1 MLQISLLLL
10 IASIWFPGATRIA
23 GTDGSL
29 SFLLALFCAVVGVA
43 SYGELGKRIHRTEAT
58 LATALLTTAAL
69 IIVLSLL
76 SMLHADN
83 PMRAMRAIF
92 AQIFGYA
99 TIPAVAALSTRPNGQ
114 VLLDRLVTAMV
125 VMSVATACLVVGGLG
140 GGRFADR
147 AEGYFKH
154 SNQLGIAL
162 SAGLP
167 LVAARLVT
175 TRKHRLLLAGCMVAV
190 LLGLVKS
197 GSKTNFVVGVIGLGL
212 FFALYAIY
220 LAVRRQRPL
229 TVVAGVIA
237 APVALQMALVILQSL
252 NPRAY
257 RLLMT
262 QVSGGEAHSMVSRER
277 LWTISINLGLAHPFT
292 GVGAGQPIGD
302 IAPHSHNL
310 FIEYFRT
317 LGVPGVGLITIMVLL
332 VVIFLVSAV
341 VPTLMGQGE
350 SRHATVTNVMLLGS
364 AVCVWNYLVANQ
376 MSDSFGPSTAPFFW
390 IPLALLIA
398 YRSMQRSPV
407 PAEVDRSRVTY
418 DRPMPAAARTLEI

>member
-1 MLQISLLLL
+1 M
-10 IASIWFPGATRIA
+10 
-23 GTDGSL
+23 
-29 SFLLALFCAVVGVA
+29 
-43 SYGELGKRIHRTEAT
+43 
-58 LATALLTTAAL
+58 
-69 IIVLSLL
+69 
-76 SMLHADN
+76 
-83 PMRAMRAIF
+83 
-92 AQIFGYA
+92 
-99 TIPAVAALSTRPNGQ
+99 
-114 VLLDRLVTAMV
+114 
-125 VMSVATACLVVGGLG
+125 
-140 GGRFADR
+140 
-147 AEGYFKH
+147 
-154 SNQLGIAL
+154 
-162 SAGLP
+162 
-167 LVAARLVT
+167 
-175 TRKHRLLLAGCMVAV
+175 
-190 LLGLVKS
+190 
-197 GSKTNFVVGVIGLGL
+197 
-212 FFALYAIY
+212 
-220 LAVRRQRPL
+220 
-229 TVVAGVIA
+229 IA

-277 LWTISINLGLAHPFT
+277 LWTISIDLGLAHPFT

-332 VVIFLVSAV
+332 IVIFLVSAV
-341 VPTLMGQGE
+341 VPTLMGHGE

-407 PAEVDRSRVTY
+407 AAKADQSRVTY
-418 DRPMPAAARTLEI
+418 GRPMPAAARTLEI